1 MTLEDFLKRHA
12 ALSADKPAVVCAEGV
27 FTYSQ
32 LYSLAEGYA
41 EAMRSDGVKPHSA
54 VVVRATPSAH
64 FLARYFAVHMLD
76 AVCVPMPADAA
87 DADIDAMNARLA
99 DIRFPAD
106 AADLLFTS
114 GTTGNAKGVV
124 VSKRAITA
132 NAENLIGSQG
142 FSAQTQFI
150 VNGPLNHIGSLS
162 KVYPVILLGATL
174 RIIDGMK
181 DINAFFGAV
190 DDAGC
195 HVATFL
201 VPAAIHMLLTLA
213 HSRLVA
219 CDGKIDFIETGSA
232 PISRPD
238 MLALCQALPSACL
251 FNTYA
256 STETGIITTYNF
268 NDGHTVAG
276 CLGKTMLN
284 AKLRINADGCVEC
297 GGGSLLLGY
306 VDGSQLITDVLTRDG
321 WFTTRDRGSVDSEQ
335 RLMLAG
341 RADDIINVGGFN
353 VDPLEVES
361 VAMSFPDI
369 SECICVPFSHPVVG
383 NALKLIVVMRQGASL
398 DQRALARFIASKIE
412 RHKVPMRYELASQ
425 LLRTFN
431 GKLNRKAYLQTV

>member
-142 FSAQTQFI
+142 FS
-150 VNGPLNHIGSLS
+150 
-162 KVYPVILLGATL
+162 
-174 RIIDGMK
+174 
-181 DINAFFGAV
+181 
-190 DDAGC
+190 
-195 HVATFL
+195 
-201 VPAAIHMLLTLA
+201 
-213 HSRLVA
+213 
-219 CDGKIDFIETGSA
+219 
-232 PISRPD
+232 
-238 MLALCQALPSACL
+238 
-251 FNTYA
+251 
-256 STETGIITTYNF
+256 
-268 NDGHTVAG
+268 
-276 CLGKTMLN
+276 
-284 AKLRINADGCVEC
+284 
-297 GGGSLLLGY
+297 
-306 VDGSQLITDVLTRDG
+306 
-321 WFTTRDRGSVDSEQ
+321 
-335 RLMLAG
+335 
-341 RADDIINVGGFN
+341 
-353 VDPLEVES
+353 
-361 VAMSFPDI
+361 
-369 SECICVPFSHPVVG
+369 
-383 NALKLIVVMRQGASL
+383 
-398 DQRALARFIASKIE
+398 
-412 RHKVPMRYELASQ
+412 
-425 LLRTFN
+425 
-431 GKLNRKAYLQTV
+431 